1 MPPQVLLLHCPPQF
15 DIGPQLEPQ
24 ELIHALVHT
33 LEQAEL
39 PHPWLHVTKQ
49 LPEQLIKHQLEQPL
63 VHDELAHDVAQ
74 LSLQVE
80 PHELEEIKKIRGPFG
95 PSYIKLQNE

>member
-15 DIGPQLEPQ
+15 DIGPQPLPQ
-24 ELIHALVHT
+24 EVMQTLVHIP
-33 LEQAEL
+33 EHPEL
-39 PHPWLHVTKQ
+39 PHPWPHVTKQ

-74 LSLQVE
+74 LILQVE
-80 PHELEEIKKIRGPFG
+80 PHELEKI
-95 PSYIKLQNE
+95 